1 MMKRQLGFS
10 LIELMI
16 AIAIIGVI
24 AAFALP
30 SYTKHLRETRR
41 ADARSA
47 LQEAAARQERIY
59 TEANSYTG
67 DVSRLVT
74 NADGSSSPEGYYDI
88 SANLSCDRTV
98 SGTTYYS
105 CFTLTATAQGVQAD
119 DTDCPALTLTHA
131 GVKAPADCW

>member
-1 MMKRQLGFS
+1 MKKQFGFS

-24 AAFALP
+24 AAVAFP
-30 SYTKHLRETRR
+30 SYTTHLRETRR
-41 ADARSA
+41 ADARSS

-59 TEANSYTG
+59 TEANTYTG
-67 DVSRLVT
+67 DLSRLVS
-74 NADGSSSPEGYYDI
+74 NADGSSSAEGYYAI
-88 SANLSCDRTV
+88 TVNLTCDRTI

-119 DTDCPALTLTHA
+119 DTNCPALTLTHA